1 MVCFPEAR
9 ILETRQATT
18 DDGQT
23 PSFATGSDDES
34 TRDEYLDNNDV
45 EMVD

>member
-9 ILETRQATT
+9 TLETRQAIT
-18 DDGQT
+18 DDEQT
-23 PSFATGSDDES
+23 PSCATGSDDES